1 MHVAHSASLPQAPEI
16 SEVRDVKMLVLRVA
30 FRRRL
35 SYLSQRRGVS
45 LRISVV
51 ITVVRRPAKMGHED
65 RERPSANELFVHRRR
80 FHVSNPS
87 AVATPPGDRMSPIA
101 PHRARAAD
109 VATALDV
116 DPMVGLSQDE
126 AARRLA
132 AHGANE
138 LAAAP
143 KVPGWKRFAAQF
155 KDMLILILIGAAIV
169 AFVASGE
176 LKTPLVVIAVVLLN
190 AVIGFVQENKAEKS
204 LDALRSMLVAHT
216 RVRRDG
222 DLHNIETSQL
232 VPGDIVLFEAGDRI
246 PADGR
251 LLTAT
256 HLEIE
261 EAALTGESHPAE
273 KSTEAVDRDDVA
285 IGDRVCMAH
294 MNTTVTRGSAEMVVT
309 STGMHTEIGRIAGL
323 LRSTETERT
332 PLQRQLDG
340 LAHSLAK
347 LAGLIVAAVFA
358 IGLLRGEPFDELLLT
373 AVALAVAAIPEGL
386 PAVTAVTLALGV
398 ASMARQHAIVKRLAS
413 VETLGCTSVICSDK
427 TGTLTLN
434 EMTAIELVAQLRP
447 HAVTGSGY
455 GPDGH
460 IARASGDDRVSLDT
474 ALTAMALC
482 NDAEVRDVDGQWQ
495 LVGDPTEGALSVLA
509 TKGGI
514 DVAELRSRHPRLAVV
529 PFDSAVKF
537 MATVHELHNDSGEGV
552 VRVLVKGAPDVLLA
566 RSSHVIDGDGSQA
579 PIDQHRATLV
589 EHNERLGGQGLRVLA
604 VAQREFPIEAWDE
617 FVASGSDPATLV
629 HGLTLLALIG
639 IVDPPR
645 PEARDAIAIA
655 HRAGIDV
662 KMITGDHAATASAI
676 GTQLGLRGDAVT
688 GADLDRMDDEEL
700 ARRID
705 DIAVFARVAP
715 EHKLR
720 LIAAL
725 QARDNVVAM
734 TGDGVNDAPA
744 LKKADM
750 GIAMGITGTEVSKE
764 AATMV
769 LTDDN
774 FATIVSAV
782 GRGRSIYAN
791 IVKFV
796 RFQLSTTLGF
806 ATLFLL
812 AAAFGIAGGKPFTA
826 IAILWVNIIMDGP
839 PAMALGVDR
848 ADADVM
854 SRTPRPASEKILTRS
869 RWTAVVISAVVMA
882 LGTLALLTWGPGGAD
897 KAGTASVAGTMAFN
911 TFVLFQFFNILN
923 ARHDTQTVFHRD
935 TLGNRWLWW
944 ALGGVIAL
952 QVAVTHVGPLQRLFD
967 TTSISLAQW
976 VLCAAVASSV
986 LWVEEVRKFIVRRS
1000 SQEIHS

>member
-1 MHVAHSASLPQAPEI
+1 VSRTS
-16 SEVRDVKMLVLRVA
+16 SVL
-30 FRRRL
+30 
-35 SYLSQRRGVS
+35 
-45 LRISVV
+45 
-51 ITVVRRPAKMGHED
+51 
-65 RERPSANELFVHRRR
+65 
-80 FHVSNPS
+80 
-87 AVATPPGDRMSPIA
+87 TPPGGSVNSLA
-101 PHRARAAD
+101 PHRVDAATLAAD
-109 VATALDV
+109 LRV
-116 DPMVGLSQDE
+116 DPIAGLSTDE

-132 AHGANE
+132 EYGPNE
-138 LAAAP
+138 LTAAP
-143 KVPGWKRFAAQF
+143 KVPGWKRFVAQF
-155 KDMLILILIGAAIV
+155 KEMLILILIGAAVV
-169 AFVASGE
+169 AYVASGE
-176 LKTPLVVIAVVLLN
+176 LKTPVVVILVVLLN
-190 AVIGFVQENKAEKS
+190 AVLGFVQENRAEKS
-204 LDALRSMLVAHT
+204 LDALRDMLVAHT
-216 RVRRDG
+216 RVRRG
-222 DLHNIETSQL
+222 GELQNIETAQL
-232 VPGDIVLFEAGDRI
+232 VPGDIVLVEAGDRI

-261 EAALTGESHPAE
+261 EAALTGESSPAE
-273 KSTEAVDRDDVA
+273 KTTDAVDLDDVA
-285 IGDRVCMAH
+285 IGDRVGMAH

-309 STGMHTEIGRIAGL
+309 ATGMKTEIGRIAGL

-347 LAGLIVAAVFA
+347 LAGAIVAAVFA
-358 IGLLRGEPFDELLLT
+358 IGLLRGEPMGDLLLT

-398 ASMARQHAIVKRLAS
+398 ASMAKQHAIVKRLAS
-413 VETLGCTSVICSDK
+413 VETLGCTSVVCSDK

-455 GPDGH
+455 GPDGT
-460 IARASGDDRVSLDT
+460 IERLPGDDRVALDT
-474 ALTAMALC
+474 ALIAMALC
-482 NDAEVRDVDGQWQ
+482 NDAEIRRVGDDWQ

-509 TKGGI
+509 SKGGI
-514 DVAELRSRHPRLAVV
+514 DVADLRARHPRLAVV
-529 PFDSAVKF
+529 PFDSAAKF
-537 MATVHELHNDSGEGV
+537 MATAHELSTDSGERV
-552 VRVLVKGAPDVLLA
+552 VRMLVKGAPDVLLA
-566 RSSHVIDGDGSQA
+566 RSSRVIDETGSMA
-579 PIDQHRATLV
+579 PMAAHLDTLLA
-589 EHNERLGGQGLRVLA
+589 HNERLGVQGLRVLA
-604 VAQREFPIEAWDE
+604 VAHRELTVEAWDE
-617 FVASGSDPATLV
+617 LMSSGTDPASLV
-629 HGLTLLALIG
+629 HDLTLLALAG

-645 PEARDAIAIA
+645 PEARDAIAVA
-655 HRAGIDV
+655 RNAGIDV
-662 KMITGDHAATASAI
+662 KMITGDHAATAGAI
-676 GTQLGLRGDAVT
+676 GAQLGLHGEAVT

-720 LIAAL
+720 LIDAL
-725 QARDNVVAM
+725 QRRGNVVAM

-774 FATIVSAV
+774 FATIVAAV

-806 ATLFLL
+806 ALLFLL
-812 AAAFGIAGGKPFTA
+812 AAAFNIAGGKPFTA

-848 ADADVM
+848 ADDDVM
-854 SRTPRPASEKILTRS
+854 DRSPRPRDERILTRP
-869 RWTAVVISAVVMA
+869 RWTAVTISATVMA
-882 LGTLALLTWGPGGAD
+882 LGTLALLAWGPGGD
-897 KAGTASVAGTMAFN
+897 VKAGTASVAGTMAFN
-911 TFVLFQFFNILN
+911 AFVLFQFFNILN
-923 ARHDTQTVFHRD
+923 SRHDTRTVFHRD
-935 TLGNRWLWW
+935 TFGNRWLWI

-952 QVAVTHVGPLQRLFD
+952 QVGVTHLGFIQRLFD
-967 TTSISLAQW
+967 TTSISATQW
-976 VLCAAVASSV
+976 LLCAAIASSV
-986 LWVEEVRKFIVRRS
+986 LWVEEIRKFVVRRS
-1000 SQEIHS
+1000 QKEKLS